1 MYTRILVPL
10 DGSPRAEEVLPYARL
25 IGKAMGARVDL
36 IRVQEPLGFDI
47 AEPEAIQFLEDVAE
61 EVRAEAP
68 NYLGQVVT
76 SLEAAGLEASGSFL
90 EGNAAALIVA
100 EAEKEP
106 DTLIAMS
113 THGRSGPGRWLLGS
127 VTDKVLHATTGPML
141 IIRSRGHRKVA
152 PDLRLTS
159 LVVPLDGSPMAEQV
173 LPHAVALAKAM
184 FLNIILVRVT
194 PSVTVYLREME
205 HPMAIFEELR
215 KGADAE
221 AAEYLRTVGTR
232 LRNERGLLVEERVLH
247 GEPPSA
253 VVAMAHRLSE
263 NLVAMTTHGRSG
275 AGRWILGSVT
285 DRVVRHCGDP
295 VLVIRAGD
303 GEKWGGS

>member
-25 IGKAMGARVDL
+25 IGKALGARVDL
-36 IRVQEPLGFDI
+36 IRVLEPLRFDL
-47 AEPEAIQFLEDVAE
+47 AEPEAVQFLDDAAK

-68 NYLGQVVT
+68 EYLEGVVT

-90 EGNAAALIVA
+90 EGSAAALIVA

-127 VTDKVLHATTGPML
+127 VTDKVLHATTRPML
-141 IIRSRGHRKVA
+141 IIRSRGEGEVA
-152 PDLRLTS
+152 RDVKLTS
-159 LVVPLDGSPMAEQV
+159 LVAPVDGSPMAEQI
-173 LPHAVALAKAM
+173 LPHAMALAKAL

-194 PSVTVYLREME
+194 PSVTDYLRERE
-205 HPMAIFEELR
+205 HSTAIFDGVL

-221 AAEYLRTVGTR
+221 ASEYLRRVGAR
-232 LRNERGLLVEERVLH
+232 LRDERGLMVEERVLH
-247 GEPPSA
+247 GEPPGA
-253 VVAMAHRLSE
+253 IVDVAHELSE

-275 AGRWILGSVT
+275 PGRWILGSVT
-285 DRVVRHCGDP
+285 DRVVRHSGDP

-303 GEKWGGS
+303 TQRL